1 MTGLPLTAN
10 TTRRPCP
17 PASTFSTLA
26 FAIIPVRMV
35 AWLSMVCIVVS
46 SGAVAGTLGNPI
58 SVASLPTA
66 SAERNLL
73 PPPRPHQLNPTES
86 LQTDTKT
93 DIKEARDKRRLS
105 AGSRHNRPEAQLR
118 KKISNTSKKTAAA
131 VVPRRL
137 PPLSAAA
144 QDTPVLT
151 PRPPISSLVP
161 EQTPDLPVPPKAARS
176 PSDQDDSVPQARPA
190 PRLRRP
196 KSLPP
201 SPHPKP
207 RPAARPFT
215 VRSPQ
220 PVARRLG
227 VSRRLPDVPA
237 PTGKDTRQPETYPPL
252 SAATAGPT
260 LASPSPV
267 PPPPSVPSAW
277 QRLEP
282 QVQATID
289 RGYELASRGA
299 SFSARAEFLRAL
311 RMITQV
317 LDTTESSTRHSQA
330 LARALRAMQEAEDF
344 AADRAGILEQP
355 DMRQVVT
362 GHRTQLIRPDEAASL
377 TPLAAMQRYF
387 TYARAELTQAVAKVP
402 LAAEPLFALGKMQP
416 LMNDDGEATA
426 SLKTARALVYYQ
438 VALEADPS
446 HARAA
451 NELGVMLARIGR
463 WEEARELLRQA
474 ALATGAREI
483 WNNLAAVHDKL
494 GEQRLA
500 ELARAEAGRSS
511 AHAQATPATTRPL
524 VQWVDDSAFR
534 TARPGKP
541 SGARRGPRR

>member
-1 MTGLPLTAN
+1 M
-10 TTRRPCP
+10 
-17 PASTFSTLA
+17 
-26 FAIIPVRMV
+26 
-35 AWLSMVCIVVS
+35 
-46 SGAVAGTLGNPI
+46 
-58 SVASLPTA
+58 
-66 SAERNLL
+66 
-73 PPPRPHQLNPTES
+73 
-86 LQTDTKT
+86 
-93 DIKEARDKRRLS
+93 
-105 AGSRHNRPEAQLR
+105 
-118 KKISNTSKKTAAA
+118 
-131 VVPRRL
+131 
-137 PPLSAAA
+137 
-144 QDTPVLT
+144 
-151 PRPPISSLVP
+151 
-161 EQTPDLPVPPKAARS
+161 
-176 PSDQDDSVPQARPA
+176 
-190 PRLRRP
+190 
-196 KSLPP
+196 
-201 SPHPKP
+201 
-207 RPAARPFT
+207 
-215 VRSPQ
+215 
-220 PVARRLG
+220 
-227 VSRRLPDVPA
+227 SRRLPDVAPPTRSQDRPEEKPHSTPVTAPDMSLPTSPPA
-237 PTGKDTRQPETYPPL
+237 PSRPR
-252 SAATAGPT
+252 
-260 LASPSPV
+260 V
-267 PPPPSVPSAW
+267 PSVW

-282 QVQATID
+282 QVRATID

-317 LDTTESSTRHSQA
+317 LDTTKSSTRHSQA

-355 DMRQVVT
+355 DLRQVVT

-387 TYARAELTQAVAKVP
+387 TYARAELTRAVATVP

-474 ALATGAREI
+474 ALATGAKEI

-500 ELARAEAGRSS
+500 ELARAEAARSP